1 MGKILFE
8 KCEYLIR
15 TVSSEEI
22 EEAKEAGIKRRQLHS
37 GYGST
42 KHWIDKREGQYSNEI
57 WGCLG
62 EIVFRTA
69 IKRAKIEDICEY
81 PSLYVNKVED
91 LKSLPDWD
99 YLLDGKKIEVKT
111 IPPDT
116 GKICKKR
123 LLVKVC
129 EYKPMD
135 FFVGIK
141 FVNKEEYFFA
151 GWCTDQELKENPPH
165 NFGFTK
171 SYHRLLSDLHLMK
184 KEWWK
189 KS

>member
-1 MGKILFE
+1 MPRRIYYEGDPYIARKVTPEELQEAIDAGK
-8 KCEYLIR
+8 
-15 TVSSEEI
+15 
-22 EEAKEAGIKRRQLHS
+22 KRRDLHK

-42 KHWIDKREGQYSNEI
+42 KHWIDPREGPYSNEI

-69 IKRAKIEDICEY
+69 LKRNNIEDITKY
-81 PSLYVNKVED
+81 PSLCVDKTEE
-91 LKSLPDWD
+91 LSSLPDWD
-99 YLLDGKKIEVKT
+99 YLIEDKEIEAKA
-111 IPPDT
+111 IPPEEY
-116 GKICKKR
+116 KKR

-141 FVNKEEYFFA
+141 FLSKEEYFFA
-151 GWCTDQELKENPPH
+151 GWCTDEELREHPVQ
-165 NFGFTK
+165 NFGFTN
-171 SYHRLLSDLHLMK
+171 SYWRFLTELHPMT

-189 KS
+189 Q